1 MPFAPVPCVCLCGL
15 PGVCFILWILIQC
28 HFSLKS
34 FQLWISGDLGIV
46 WRVPSTIIVSVHVQV
61 CTCVYACI
69 CNMCMYVCMY
79 HVYVCISMYTHIYAY
94 VCSMHVCVVCM
105 MLSWVVLYFLTTS
118 CCRMV
123 WYNFYPCPRI
133 SCFLKEPGS
142 LLLDHSV
149 RPWDLGALCGLI
161 SKFHFLKQEL

>member
-15 PGVCFILWILIQC
+15 PGVCFLLWILIQC

-69 CNMCMYVCMY
+69 CNMCMYVCIMCMF
-79 HVYVCISMYTHIYAY
+79 VYLCTHIYTHMCA
-94 VCSMHVCVVCM
+94 VCM
-105 MLSWVVLYFLTTS
+105 CVLY
-118 CCRMV
+118 V
-123 WYNFYPCPRI
+123 W
-133 SCFLKEPGS
+133 CFLELFFIFWPQVAAGWFGIIFIPVLESAASSRS
-142 LLLDHSV
+142 LGPFYWITVLDPEIWVLSV
-149 RPWDLGALCGLI
+149 GW
-161 SKFHFLKQEL
+161 